1 MAKIISV
8 KEAAELVKD
17 GAVIGSAVQ
26 GMAGWPE
33 EIGIAIEKRFLETG
47 HPAGITHI
55 HGAGQG
61 DFGRMSPDGKTCRGE
76 CVLAPDGLMACSI
89 HGHVGCSFKVT
100 KQIVDNKILAYNIPL
115 GVVGQVWR
123 EVGRGFPGLLTKV
136 GLGTFMDPRYDGAMI
151 NEKTK
156 KEGKQIV
163 KYIPDFEGEEYL
175 FYTLPKLDVALLR
188 ATTADEEGNL
198 TYEKEC
204 MPCEPLD
211 LVMAAKA
218 SGAVVVAQ
226 VERLAQAGSLD
237 PRNVKIPGML
247 VDYICVAEHP
257 EDIMQTQVTHFNPAF
272 TGEIRVP
279 MEKSEDT
286 MPLDDKKVFTRR
298 AAMEIHAGNK
308 CNMGIGMPGLIP
320 KVLMEE
326 GVDSQV
332 TLISESG
339 LIGGIPAP
347 GGDFGAHYNP
357 EAMLNQT
364 DHFSFFDQGGLDV
377 AFFGLSEVDKDGNVN
392 TTNLNGK
399 IAGVG
404 GFPNISANAQ
414 HSVFVGSFT
423 AGGLKCHVA
432 DGKLFIDQEGR
443 FDKFVENCSQISFNA
458 GQSLERGHKVTFIT
472 ERCVLVRRP
481 EGMVLTEIA
490 PGIDLKTQVLDHIG
504 FTPIIPEGGPALMDP
519 ALFAQTWGHLKDMF

>member
-1 MAKIISV
+1 MAKLITIR
-8 KEAAELVKD
+8 EAAEMVQD

-33 EIGIAIEKRFLETG
+33 EIGLAIEKRFLETG

-61 DFGRMSPDGKTCRGE
+61 DFGRMSEDGKTCRGE
-76 CVLAPDGLMACSI
+76 CALAHDGLMTCSI
-89 HGHVGCSFKVT
+89 HGHVGCSFQVT
-100 KQIVDNKILAYNIPL
+100 KQIAENKILAYNIPL

-156 KEGKQIV
+156 KEGPQIV

-175 FYTLPKLDVALLR
+175 FYTLPKLNVALLR

-211 LVMAAKA
+211 LAMAAKA
-218 SGAVVVAQ
+218 SGAVVIAQ
-226 VERLAQAGSLD
+226 VERLAKTGSLD
-237 PRNVKIPGML
+237 PRNVRIPGIL
-247 VDYICVAEHP
+247 VDYICLAEHP
-257 EDIMQTQVTHFNPAF
+257 ERIMQTQVTHFNPAF
-272 TGEIRVP
+272 TGEVRVP
-279 MEKSEDT
+279 VSSSMQSL
-286 MPLDDKKVFTRR
+286 PLDEKKVFSRR
-298 AAMEIHAGNK
+298 AAMELHAGNK
-308 CNMGIGMPGLIP
+308 CNLGIGMPGLIP
-320 KVLMEE
+320 NVLMEE
-326 GVDSQV
+326 GVSSEV

-347 GGDFGAHYNP
+347 GGDFGAHFNP

-377 AFFGLSEVDKDGNVN
+377 AVFGLSEVDKDGNVN

-404 GFPNISANAQ
+404 GFPNISANAK

-423 AGGLKCHVA
+423 AGGLKCHVE
-432 DGKLFIDQEGR
+432 DGKMVIDQEGR
-443 FDKFVENCSQISFNA
+443 FDKFVDSCRQLSFNA
-458 GQSLERGHKVTFIT
+458 GQCLTRGNRVTFIT
-472 ERCVLVRRP
+472 ERCVIARTR
-481 EGMVLTEIA
+481 EGMILKEVA
-490 PGIDLKTQVLDHIG
+490 PGIDIQTQILDHMG
-504 FTPIIPEGGPALMDP
+504 FAPIIPEGGPALMDP
-519 ALFAQTWGHLKDMF
+519 EIFKESWGKLKEIF

>member
-8 KEAAELVKD
+8 KEAAELVQD

-26 GMAGWPE
+26 GMCGWPE
-33 EIGIAIEKRFLETG
+33 EIGIAIEKRFMETG
-47 HPAGITHI
+47 HPANITHI

-61 DFGRMSPDGKTCRGE
+61 DFGRTSPDGKTCRGE
-76 CVLAPDGLMACSI
+76 CVLAHDGLLACSI

-100 KQIVDNKILAYNIPL
+100 RQIADNKILAYNIPL

-175 FYTLPKLDVALLR
+175 FYTLPKLNVALLR
-188 ATTADEEGNL
+188 ATTADENGNL
-198 TYEKEC
+198 TYEKDC

-218 SGAVVVAQ
+218 SGAIVVAQ

-237 PRNVKIPGML
+237 PRMVKIPGMM

-257 EDIMQTQVTHFNPAF
+257 ENIMQTQVTHFNPAF
-272 TGEIRVP
+272 TGEIKVP
-279 MEKSEDT
+279 IEQNDEA

-320 KVLMEE
+320 KVLIEE

-404 GFPNISANAQ
+404 GFPNISANAK

-432 DGKLFIDQEGR
+432 DGKMYIDQEGR
-443 FDKFVENCSQISFNA
+443 FDKFVESCKQISFNA
-458 GQSLERGHKVTFIT
+458 AQSLERGHKVTFIT

-490 PGIDLKTQVLDHIG
+490 PGIDLQTQVLDHIH
-504 FTPIIPEGGPALMDP
+504 FKPIIPEGGPALMDA
-519 ALFAQTWGHLKDMF
+519 ALFSEVWGRLGDTF